1 MEAGNIP
8 EKVDLEQEKKKE
20 EKKKANVL
28 EYSKKMKVLLDSS
41 INAHVK

>member
-1 MEAGNIP
+1 MEAENIP
-8 EKVDLEQEKKKE
+8 EKVDLLEQEKKE

-28 EYSKKMKVLLDSS
+28 EYNKKMKVLLDSN